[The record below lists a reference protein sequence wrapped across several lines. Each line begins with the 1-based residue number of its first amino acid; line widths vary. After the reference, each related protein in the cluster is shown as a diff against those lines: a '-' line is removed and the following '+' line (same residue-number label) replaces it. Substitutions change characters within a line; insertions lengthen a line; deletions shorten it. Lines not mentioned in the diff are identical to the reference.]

1 MRRKKITPAEAE
13 AYRKL
18 ALAAAELEEAQT
30 AAEREREG
38 DRQHDAH
45 KNGRSS
51 NRTGTQKMK
60 LDASGH
66 RRFATDHRRRPC
78 DPRLTQSTPTLTS
91 STASGWAT
99 AKREAAELWALA
111 GMFYAMHN

>member
-45 KNGRSS
+45 KQRPVKQPH
-51 NRTGTQKMK
+51 R
-60 LDASGH
+60 DA
-66 RRFATDHRRRPC
+66 R
-78 DPRLTQSTPTLTS
+78 
-91 STASGWAT
+91 
-99 AKREAAELWALA
+99 
-111 GMFYAMHN
+111 